1 MRPFAALP
9 LRAFTF
15 LLGLLLATGASA
27 GEEAMLVDAINA
39 YRAQPQNCGNQP
51 TVALTPLTN
60 DPRLVLPT
68 ENGEAWRAA
77 LGQSGY
83 RIGDVRTIRLTGPAN
98 AQAAFVAMQG
108 YCDVLLNPQFVDVG
122 VSQAGPVWRVTF
134 ARPLHSAAITG
145 GPSPVSALLE
155 QVNAARAQPRLCGG
169 EPFASAPPLTWNQAL
184 AAAATSHSQSMALN
198 GFFAHQG
205 TDGSAPADR
214 ARSAGYM
221 GTRVAESIAAG
232 MSSAASA
239 VQGWLASPE
248 ECSRLMSPLFTDL
261 GGAQAPAA
269 KAGGV
274 YWTLLLG
281 AP

>member
-1 MRPFAALP
+1 MRPLAALP
-9 LRAFTF
+9 IRPFVF

-27 GEEAMLVDAINA
+27 AEEAVLVDAINA

-51 TVALTPLTN
+51 TVALTPLAS
-60 DPRLVLPT
+60 DPRLALPT
-68 ENGEAWRAA
+68 GNGETWRAA
-77 LGQSGY
+77 LEQSGY
-83 RIGDVRTIRLTGPAN
+83 RPGDVRTIRLTGPAD
-98 AQAAFVAMQG
+98 AQAAFKALLG

-134 ARPLHSAAITG
+134 ARPLRSAALAA
-145 GPSPVSALLE
+145 GPLQGPMLLE
-155 QVNAARAQPRLCGG
+155 QVNAARAQPRLCGN
-169 EPFASAPPLTWNQAL
+169 EPFASAPPLRWNEAL
-184 AAAATSHSQSMALN
+184 GAAATNHSQSMALN

-214 ARSAGYM
+214 ARSAGYA

-232 MSSAASA
+232 MGSAASA

-261 GGAQAPAA
+261 GGAQSPAA

>member
-98 AQAAFVAMQG
+98 AQAAFAAMQG

-232 MSSAASA
+232 MGSAASA

>member
-1 MRPFAALP
+1 MRPLAALPIRPFA
-9 LRAFTF
+9 F

-27 GEEAMLVDAINA
+27 GEEAVLVDAINA

-51 TVALTPLTN
+51 TVALTPLTH

-68 ENGEAWRAA
+68 ESGEAWRAA

-83 RIGDVRTIRLTGPAN
+83 RIGDVRTIRLSGPAN
-98 AQAAFVAMQG
+98 AQAAFAAMQG

-134 ARPLHSAAITG
+134 ARPLHSAVLTG
-145 GPSPVSALLE
+145 GPSPISALLE

-214 ARSAGYM
+214 ARSAGYT

-232 MSSAASA
+232 MGSSASA

-261 GGAQAPAA
+261 GGAQSPAA

>member
-1 MRPFAALP
+1 MRPLAALP
-9 LRAFTF
+9 IRAFTF
-15 LLGLLLATGASA
+15 LLGLLLATAASA

-83 RIGDVRTIRLTGPAN
+83 RIGDVRTIRLSGPAN
-98 AQAAFVAMQG
+98 AQAAFAAMQG

-134 ARPLHSAAITG
+134 ARPLHSAAVTG

-214 ARSAGYM
+214 ARSAGYT

-232 MSSAASA
+232 MGSAASA

-261 GGAQAPAA
+261 GGAQSAAA

>member
-1 MRPFAALP
+1 MRPLTALP
-9 LRAFTF
+9 IRAFTF
-15 LLGLLLATGASA
+15 LLGLLLATAASA

-98 AQAAFVAMQG
+98 AQAAFAAMQG

-122 VSQAGPVWRVTF
+122 VSQVGPVWRVTF
-134 ARPLHSAAITG
+134 ARPLHSAAVTG

-184 AAAATSHSQSMALN
+184 AAAATSHSQSMAFN
-198 GFFAHQG
+198 DFFAHQG

-214 ARSAGYM
+214 ARSAGYT

-232 MSSAASA
+232 MGSAASA

-261 GGAQAPAA
+261 GGAQSPAA
-269 KAGGV
+269 KAAGV